1 MKRFITL
8 LVALFSL
15 IGSCNLFAQQK
26 KATYI
31 YRNDNV
37 FDAYSC
43 DEIDSIT
50 YEVIDGIENQVFWTQ
65 TGTERIPVSKID
77 SVSFNV
83 PQKIIMQIPE
93 EDLNGWEA
101 GYSLGNEYVVAYHD
115 KSNNTLVTFINKNGA
130 NEKSGLMLCFNDNNE
145 VISVGTMDKI
155 YDVKYDTNKIVLYR
169 INEESYYEEEVIS
182 LPSKAKGNNTAPR
195 TRAAN
200 GFWELIR
207 NGIDFIGNIQS
218 GISIGSDFLNWD
230 WPQLVKDGL
239 NTAGGMIIG
248 KNPVAG
254 SVWTI
259 GNWYVDYY
267 RKQDEERKR
276 AAMYGECEISIDDIK
291 PENGSCVVYA
301 TVKNANT
308 IYDYLVNMYDRT
320 ENEKTRNLVSCGIVV
335 RIGNQ
340 CVTVHLHDFESQKTQ
355 LNGDVRYGNEAHFS
369 FNIPN
374 LDLTKNLS
382 TYYFRPYL
390 TSTRLQS
397 NKGDVIEGHIKYG
410 EIVPYTA
417 FNGEIKDF
425 KQYDAQYSTDSN
437 NFGFVSF
444 RTSINATINSLDDV
458 EEWGVYVYD
467 LNGSGT
473 YDYYPSEFNAAKL
486 EDWIDVDFNINK
498 DEFDELNHDYFLAT
512 KNVKVGVYKKVKN
525 PTGNYDYL
533 SYFRSEPQMCELTY
547 DEKPSLTFTSASLG
561 GTDVYD
567 DEEGNPYYCSTQ
579 INANYTATGTFWVN
593 TVDLVVIQG
602 SAQDNIDYW
611 DVMNDGDFP
620 FSVYYKYPY
629 GSGETSAF
637 KFDFVLANG
646 NRVSSTNA
654 IQLSG
659 SPTVTNISIIG
670 NESISS
676 ENVRSNS
683 KIKNTK
689 TDFVP
694 KFTLKKIDQ

>member
-1 MKRFITL
+1 
-8 LVALFSL
+8 
-15 IGSCNLFAQQK
+15 
-26 KATYI
+26 
-31 YRNDNV
+31 
-37 FDAYSC
+37 
-43 DEIDSIT
+43 
-50 YEVIDGIENQVFWTQ
+50 
-65 TGTERIPVSKID
+65 
-77 SVSFNV
+77 
-83 PQKIIMQIPE
+83 
-93 EDLNGWEA
+93 
-101 GYSLGNEYVVAYHD
+101 
-115 KSNNTLVTFINKNGA
+115 
-130 NEKSGLMLCFNDNNE
+130 
-145 VISVGTMDKI
+145 
-155 YDVKYDTNKIVLYR
+155 
-169 INEESYYEEEVIS
+169 
-182 LPSKAKGNNTAPR
+182 
-195 TRAAN
+195 
-200 GFWELIR
+200 
-207 NGIDFIGNIQS
+207 
-218 GISIGSDFLNWD
+218 
-230 WPQLVKDGL
+230 
-239 NTAGGMIIG
+239 
-248 KNPVAG
+248 
-254 SVWTI
+254 
-259 GNWYVDYY
+259 
-267 RKQDEERKR
+267 
-276 AAMYGECEISIDDIK
+276 MYGECEISIDEIK

-369 FNIPN
+369 FSIPN

-425 KQYDAQYSTDSN
+425 KQYDAQYCTDSN

-567 DEEGNPYYCSTQ
+567 DEEGNPYHCSTQ

-602 SAQDNIDYW
+602 SAQDNVDYW

-620 FSVYYKYPY
+620 FTVYYSYPY
-629 GSGETSAF
+629 AGDNLSAF
-637 KFDFVLANG
+637 RFDFVLSNG

-654 IQLSG
+654 VQVFG

-670 NESISS
+670 NEGLNNEGISS
-676 ENVRSNS
+676 KS
-683 KIKNTK
+683 KIKKTNTSFISK
-689 TDFVP
+689 Y
-694 KFTLKKIDQ
+694 TLKKIEQ